1 MAKIEIATLGNVKT
15 QHANVSNVVGIGVIN
30 ERNDVMLIQALFKL
44 IGYTNIY
51 AKRYFGL
58 SANDI
63 PELTG
68 IFDVKTILAI
78 WGFQRIMSSRLL
90 SADGKIH
97 PASYK
102 DRVLKNALYK
112 GSRLMAITLLNIE
125 AVETAIQQEL
135 GDVPVAVKKIAP
147 TIMFT

>member
-1 MAKIEIATLGNVKT
+1 MAKIEFTTLGNVKT
-15 QHANVSNVVGIGVIN
+15 QHANVSYVVGIGGIN

-44 IGYTNIY
+44 IGFQDIY

-63 PELTG
+63 PEPTG
-68 IFDVKTILAI
+68 ILDVKTIMAI

-90 SADGKIH
+90 NDDGKIH

-102 DRVLKNALYK
+102 DRILKNAFYK
-112 GSRLMAITLLNIE
+112 GSRLMAITLLNME
-125 AVETAIQQEL
+125 ALEAAISQEL
-135 GDVPVAVKKIAP
+135 GDVPVAIKKIAP
-147 TIMFT
+147 AIIFT

>member
-1 MAKIEIATLGNVKT
+1 MATIEIATLGNVKT
-15 QHANVSNVVGIGVIN
+15 QHANVSNVVGIGGIN
-30 ERNDVMLIQALFKL
+30 ERNGVMLIQALFKL
-44 IGYTNIY
+44 IGFQDIY

-63 PELTG
+63 PEPTG
-68 IFDVKTILAI
+68 ILDVKTILSI
-78 WGFQRIMSSRLL
+78 GGVQRMMSSRLL
-90 SADGKIH
+90 NNDGKIH

-112 GSRLMAITLLNIE
+112 GSRLMAITLLNME
-125 AVETAIQQEL
+125 AVETAISQDL
-135 GDVPVAVKKIAP
+135 GDVPVAIKKIAP